1 MKLSGLGPCHTN
13 FTRRYPS
20 SIGIVHLPSESKQK
34 EKRGNGEVRGDRRRN
49 EKGGS
54 AAKFK
59 KKFKSILIDDL
70 VHSVMFMRYNPE
82 KTEFLDH

>member
-1 MKLSGLGPCHTN
+1 M
-13 FTRRYPS
+13 
-20 SIGIVHLPSESKQK
+20 
-34 EKRGNGEVRGDRRRN
+34 RGGRRRN

-70 VHSVMFMRYNPE
+70 VHSVMSMRYNPE